1 MTQAEDGKGGAEE
14 KARPEA
20 RPEATPAGSPDYTY
34 EDARRRARGLL
45 GANADILVA
54 KEGPYRIRV
63 GVWVSSRFV
72 PVGAGESFREALED
86 VKRRQ
91 EILGGERR

>member
-1 MTQAEDGKGGAEE
+1 MTGAGDGKDGAEE
-14 KARPEA
+14 KA

-54 KEGPYRIRV
+54 KEGPYRVRV
-63 GVWVSSRFV
+63 GVWVSSHFIL
-72 PVGAGESFREALED
+72 VGAGESFREALED